1 MKNIL
6 HIIIVLA
13 MAAAVVS
20 CALVPMDVNK
30 VLELKP
36 DQKIYTAYNIWY
48 ENKDDIS
55 QLNYHKGKILPF
67 GTEVNIFEATK
78 ESVVFQDINTCETY
92 RVVFIR
98 RNQIARTELYFKNLF
113 TVKNAEALISGIK
126 PDILQKIKSGAVEKG
141 MTKREVLLSY
151 GYPSPHRTPSLN
163 DNTWIYFDD
172 AAKNKRVIFSTK
184 GLVLEI
190 MKDEQEKK

>member
-6 HIIIVLA
+6 HIIIIVALA
-13 MAAAVVS
+13 VFIVS
-20 CALVPMDVNK
+20 CAVVPIDVNK

-48 ENKDDIS
+48 ENKAEIS
-55 QLNYHKGKILPF
+55 QLNFHKGKILPF

-78 ESVVFQDINTCETY
+78 EWVVFQDINTCETY
-92 RVVFIR
+92 KVFFIR
-98 RNQIARTELYFKNLF
+98 RNLLSRAELYIKNLF
-113 TVKNAEALISGIK
+113 TVKNAETLTSGIK
-126 PDILQKIKSGAVEKG
+126 PEILEKIKSGSVEKG
-141 MTKREVLLSY
+141 MTKREVLISY

-172 AAKNKRVIFSTK
+172 VGKNKRVIFSSK